1 VPRGN
6 PLKGRSA
13 GSADSDLVKTESGNT
28 DLPYTWI
35 CRPTLHLDL
44 PTYPTPDLP
53 YTRPTLH
60 PTYPTPD
67 LPYTYVVVATVGG
80 YRELRGC
87 GRCSVSVTPTEDRRV
102 AVPTAGGSRAPVLWT
117 PTEGR
122 RVAVPTAG
130 GYRALRGCNRCG
142 VSVTP
147 TEGR

>member
-1 VPRGN
+1 MPRGN

-28 DLPYTWI
+28 DLPYTQI

-44 PTYPTPDLP
+44 
-53 YTRPTLH
+53 

-102 AVPTAGGSRAPVLWT
+102 AGTYSGWLQGT
-117 PTEGR
+117 
-122 RVAVPTAG
+122 
-130 GYRALRGCNRCG
+130 
-142 VSVTP
+142 
-147 TEGR
+147 